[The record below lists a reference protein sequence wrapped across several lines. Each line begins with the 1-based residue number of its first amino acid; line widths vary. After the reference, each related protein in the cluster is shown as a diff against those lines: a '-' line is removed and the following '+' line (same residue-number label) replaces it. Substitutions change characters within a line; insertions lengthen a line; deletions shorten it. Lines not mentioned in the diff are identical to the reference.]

1 MVPIFIVYALLSKL
15 TFKPVFLPY
24 YDHCMVRLGYEK
36 CYSYIV
42 VIDLVM
48 FAQNVLFFIPEHLL
62 GVWGIFLNILY
73 LSECLNIPLKNFLR
87 HVIQSKMRLL
97 ESVSSQL
104 GLDNDF
110 QK

>member
-36 CYSYIV
+36 CCSHIV

-62 GVWGIFLNILY
+62 GVWDLFEHTLPERVSQHPSQKFLKTCDPVQNEIVRINE
-73 LSECLNIPLKNFLR
+73 LSTWP
-87 HVIQSKMRLL
+87 
-97 ESVSSQL
+97 
-104 GLDNDF
+104 
-110 QK
+110 

>member
-24 YDHCMVRLGYEK
+24 YDHCMVRLGFEK
-36 CYSYIV
+36 CCSHIV

-73 LSECLNIPLKNFLR
+73 LSECLNIPLKNFKQARTLKTCDPVQNEIVR
-87 HVIQSKMRLL
+87 INELSTWP
-97 ESVSSQL
+97 
-104 GLDNDF
+104 
-110 QK
+110 